1 MLSSVDVKFIF
12 DSARLGL
19 FSPANILQISDVALR
34 ALLALFTDPEEKKW
48 KKEVFVNKKRH
59 LVRTLFTI
67 YKHPGDFFKGIFTIL
82 LQIQHEN
89 NFLPTS
95 KHR

>member
-1 MLSSVDVKFIF
+1 MICNNY
-12 DSARLGL
+12 
-19 FSPANILQISDVALR
+19 SPYLDASRRGIY
-34 ALLALFTDPEEKKW
+34 LALFTDPEEKKW

-59 LVRTLFTI
+59 LVGTLFTI